1 MLGQTLI
8 VDAPS
13 TASRERFAVCERAVE
28 FVIDTAYD
36 EWCQAV
42 SSCEGAW
49 RRWLAAEPHARPGAR
64 VAYRCAADRE
74 EAAARVLARA
84 CAVAEEGFGWA
95 A

>member
-1 MLGQTLI
+1 MLGQALI
-8 VDAPS
+8 DATAS

-36 EWCQAV
+36 EWCQAA

-49 RRWLAAEPHARPGAR
+49 SRWLAAEPHARRSAR

-74 EAAARVLARA
+74 EAAARLLARA
-84 CAVAEEGFGWA
+84 CAVAEEGFEWA
-95 A
+95 